1 MRRTERLL
9 HLAERLTAARKPV
22 TAQNLS
28 DEFGVSERTVYR
40 DIRLLSEQ
48 GLPISGEPG
57 IGYVMA
63 AGYNAPA
70 LQFTLDEL
78 EILSIG
84 LRLVFR
90 DGDAPMQRASESIL
104 SKIQT
109 GLKGATDFDAIG
121 LYATGERSSYTDPVL
136 TWARLAIRKRAI
148 VEIDYESIGGEH
160 TKRTIKPLALLFFH
174 NATLLAA
181 FCELR
186 QDFRNF
192 RVDLI
197 QSFQTTPKS
206 FQSDHYRLRRTY
218 LESIKSAVNDR

>member
-9 HLAERLTAARKPV
+9 HFAERLRAARKPV
-22 TAQNLS
+22 TAQDLAE
-28 DEFGVSERTVYR
+28 EFSVSERTVYR

-48 GLPISGEPG
+48 GLPITGEPG
-57 IGYVMA
+57 IGYVMD

-90 DGDAPMQRASESIL
+90 DGDEPMRRASESIL

-109 GLKGATDFDAIG
+109 GLKGATDFDSIG
-121 LYATGERSSYTDPVL
+121 LYATGERSSYNDPVL

-148 VEIDYESIGGEH
+148 VEIEYESIGGD
-160 TKRTIKPLALLFFH
+160 RTRRKVKPLALLFFH
-174 NATLLAA
+174 NATLLAGY
-181 FCELR
+181 CELR
-186 QDFRNF
+186 HDFRNF

-197 QSFQTTPKS
+197 RSFESTSQN
-206 FQSDHYRLRRTY
+206 FQSEHYRLRRAY
-218 LESIKSAVNDR
+218 LETVKSAL